1 MVQDKF
7 NWCKVLPKLSW
18 FTLFGIGN
26 AFCYGLSHLMSEKD
40 YHYYFAYKG
49 NGRGSDWFRSQM
61 GSNNFA
67 NAVWTIPS
75 LIFVGQYMHGKVGWM
90 TMFKFTPLAL
100 LSILA
105 FQTAFNP
112 NPESRALANIR
123 LLGGLLPRFDSI
135 GHG

>member
-100 LSILA
+100 FSILA